1 LPNPTTIPKYAA
13 DLDCC
18 SVVSQ
23 ALAPF
28 TRDARQKQAP
38 KSGSL
43 ANLSISRFHHS
54 LPLRLGPVSDTP
66 PRAPFHPVPSST
78 RDKRL
83 DKISIESMD
92 MTRTGQKEGIPT
104 KSTNNDKNHVT
115 KGIGTAISG
124 LQTKGNYVPL
134 DQRKT
139 GSVWGIVHLY
149 RDAEETP
156 GLYGDSPLSKPTDPW
171 LHGFT
176 KDSVGPK
183 HSPPADQDCTTL
195 CILAVPSYMA
205 PSDFLGFV
213 GEDTWNEVSHFRMI
227 RTARA
232 NRYMVLMKFRHGK
245 KAREWQ
251 QEWNGK
257 VFNTYEVSR
266 QPRFS
271 YLYTMLKHTPAGN
284 LSRRLLEV
292 RGDHPIPRNRR
303 RCQYSFWATNI
314 PHHV

>member
-1 LPNPTTIPKYAA
+1 MPEYFFSVGLELLHTPNVIPTHAA
-13 DLDCC
+13 KPNNYFA
-18 SVVSQ
+18 VIR

-28 TRDARQKQAP
+28 TRDSRQKQGLNT
-38 KSGSL
+38 SSL
-43 ANLSISRFHHS
+43 ASLSIPNLYHSPSRGEES
-54 LPLRLGPVSDTP
+54 LSDASPT
-66 PRAPFHPVPSST
+66 APFRTVPST
-78 RDKRL
+78 PADKRL
-83 DKISIESMD
+83 DEICVESMD
-92 MTRTGQKEGIPT
+92 MTRTGQKGEMPT
-104 KSTNNDKNHVT
+104 KATSGDRNHVS

-124 LQTKGNYVPL
+124 LQTKGSYVPL
-134 DQRKT
+134 DQHKT

-171 LHGFT
+171 LLGFT
-176 KDSVGPK
+176 KDRAGPK
-183 HSPPADQDCTTL
+183 HSPPSDQDCTTL

-213 GEDTWNEVSHFRMI
+213 GEETWNEVSHFRMI

-257 VFNTYEVSR
+257 IFNSYEVSK
-266 QPRFS
+266 PS
-271 YLYTMLKHTPAGN
+271 WSLVNPVITSILA
-284 LSRRLLEV
+284 
-292 RGDHPIPRNRR
+292 
-303 RCQYSFWATNI
+303 
-314 PHHV
+314 